1 MSKPRT
7 ALVTGAASGIG
18 LAIARRLSAR
28 GITTIMTDRS
38 DNITV
43 EAEALSK
50 QKGKVHAYKLELSDI
65 PALKFWLQELLS
77 GHQTIDIV
85 INNAGVHPK
94 KGGGKYLVEEIA
106 LEQWHQVMEINLTVP
121 FVICAALVPAM
132 KKQGWGRVVNIGSG
146 GARNRPSAP
155 SSHYVASKAA
165 LAGLT
170 RCIAEES
177 AKQGI
182 TANCLAPGPI
192 RTGLTASS
200 SSEAIAA
207 LIRAV
212 PVGRYGTPDEVA
224 AVAEF
229 LISDEAS
236 FITGT
241 VLDVDGGW
249 NMN

>member
-18 LAIARRLSAR
+18 LAIAKRLSAR
-28 GITTIMTDRS
+28 GATTIMTDRS
-38 DNITV
+38 NNITL
-43 EAEALSK
+43 EAEALRK
-50 QKGKVHAYKLELSDI
+50 EGGDVHAYKLELSDI
-65 PALKFWLQELLS
+65 PALQKWLQELLS
-77 GHQTIDIV
+77 KHQTIDIA
-85 INNAGVHPK
+85 INNAGIHPK
-94 KGGGKYLVEEIA
+94 KEGGKYLVEEIE
-106 LEQWHQVMEINLTVP
+106 LEQWHQVMEINLTAP
-121 FVICAALVPAM
+121 FVICATLVPTM
-132 KKQGWGRVVNIGSG
+132 KRQGWGRVVNIGSG

-170 RCIAEES
+170 RCIAEEG
-177 AKQGI
+177 ARHGV

-192 RTGLTASS
+192 KTGLTASS
-200 SSEAIAA
+200 SPEAIAA
-207 LIRAV
+207 LTRLV
-212 PVGRYGTPDEVA
+212 PMGRYGTPDEVA

-229 LISDEAS
+229 LVSDEAS

-241 VLDVDGGW
+241 VMDIDGGW